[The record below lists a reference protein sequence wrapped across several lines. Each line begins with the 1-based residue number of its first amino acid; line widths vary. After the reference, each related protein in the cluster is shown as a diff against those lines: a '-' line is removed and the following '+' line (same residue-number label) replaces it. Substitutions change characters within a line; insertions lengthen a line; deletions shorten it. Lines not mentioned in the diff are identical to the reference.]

1 MALDNNHM
9 QAAHLLRRAGFGGS
23 QALIDEYANLDFNA
37 AVDRLLNYSNVD
49 NSAMDSKVTALG
61 INNPAD
67 PKGIRAVWLAR
78 MLYTARPLEEKMTL
92 FWHNHFATAI
102 SKVNDA
108 VAMQRQNDLFRSHAL
123 DKFDVMLKQVA
134 RDPAMLIWLDS
145 NTNRKGHPN
154 ENWAREL
161 MELFTMGIGNYT
173 ENDVKEEARAWT
185 GWFERQGAFY
195 FARNQHDFGQKTFLG
210 QTGNFNGDDIIDIL
224 AKQPATGNYMASK
237 LIKWF
242 VTDTPDPQMVKRI
255 SDIYFSSGY
264 SIRAMVEAI
273 LKSDEFKAS
282 YRAQIKSPAD
292 FTVGMLRALEVQKI
306 DPNIAYVPAAMNM
319 DLYNPPSVKGWD
331 WGTAW
336 ISTNTYF
343 ARANTA
349 DKLILQA
356 NKNQPYY
363 IDALGLLQRA
373 GVHDADGAVNFY
385 LDLLCDGDVSDG
397 TRNDL
402 RSYLGSVDLS
412 KDNTDSETK
421 VRGLIHLVLAS
432 PAYQMN

>member
-1 MALDNNHM
+1 MALDSKHM
-9 QAAHLLRRAGFGGS
+9 QAVHLLRRAGFGGS
-23 QALIDEYANLDFNA
+23 QALINQYASLDFTA
-37 AVDRLLNYSNVD
+37 AVDRLLNFSNVD
-49 NSAMDSKVTALG
+49 NSAMDSQVAALG
-61 INNPAD
+61 VNDPAD

-108 VAMQRQNDLFRSHAL
+108 VAMQRQNDLFRAHAM
-123 DKFDVMLKQVA
+123 DKFDVLLKLVA

-145 NTNRKGHPN
+145 DTNRKNQPN

-173 ENDVKEEARAWT
+173 EDDVKQEARAWT

-195 FARNQHDFGQKTFLG
+195 FNRSQHDFGQKTYLG

-224 AKQPATGNYMASK
+224 AKRPATANYISSK

-242 VTDTPDPQMVKRI
+242 VTDTPDPAMVQRI
-255 SDIYFSSGY
+255 SALYFSSGY
-264 SIRAMVEAI
+264 SIGAMVAAI
-273 LKSDEFKAS
+273 LKSPEVLAA
-282 YRAQIKSPAD
+282 YRGQIKSPVD
-292 FTVGMLRALEVQKI
+292 FTVGLLRSLEVSKI
-306 DPNIAYVPAAMNM
+306 DSNIAYVPAAMNM

-336 ISTNTYF
+336 ISTGTYF
-343 ARANTA
+343 ARANLA
-349 DKLILQA
+349 DKFTLQA
-356 NKNQPYY
+356 NKNNPYY
-363 IDALGLLQRA
+363 IDAMGLLKRA
-373 GVHDADGAVNFY
+373 GVTDANGAVNFY
-385 LDLLCDGDVSDG
+385 LDLLCDGDVTDG

-402 RSYLGSVDLS
+402 VSYLGNVDLS

-421 VRGLIHLVLAS
+421 VRGLIHLILAS